1 MSNLRNLSTISI
13 ARGLS
18 MLLVWLLSLC
28 WSSQELVADDASLQD
43 AADKWHGE
51 EPNILWIMIEDW
63 STDLSCYGT
72 PLVHTPHI
80 DKLAAD
86 GIRFERAYTTSPV
99 CSTSRSAMM
108 TGFHQNYIGAHQHR
122 TSGKKPLPYGI
133 KAIPHL
139 LEEAGYYTATMV
151 GKKTDCN
158 FTTDKPLFM
167 GKSWRDRGEGQPF
180 YVQAT
185 FAGTHR
191 SFVRDRERPIDADQ
205 VNVPPYYPDL
215 PLVRRDWA
223 NGLETV
229 QVVDR
234 QVGDLLQ
241 QLEDDGLTDNTIVFF
256 IGDHGRCH
264 IRGKQFLYEA
274 GVHIPL
280 IVRWPDHIKPGSVS
294 NELVSTLD
302 ICQTIVKVAGARPAH
317 ELHGL
322 YLFGEE
328 LPARKYVHFN
338 RDKMD
343 NTHDAMRAVR
353 SDRYK
358 LIHNLMPER
367 AYCQLNEYKE
377 RQYPILALMNVLN
390 IQGKLSPVQGRFMA
404 ARKPE
409 FELYDLKDDPHEIN
423 NLADHP
429 NHTEIKSELLA
440 QINRWRKEVN
450 DAGVT
455 EEFRNGGWSAKYPT
469 KSLEDWQSVLKEWE
483 QALLV
488 EGKASRG
495 GSKRNK
501 KRRGRQS

>member
-1 MSNLRNLSTISI
+1 MESHMIR
-13 ARGLS
+13 RQ
-18 MLLVWLLSLC
+18 LLFATLCLTSLC
-28 WSSQELVADDASLQD
+28 SASGLLADEASLQD
-43 AADKWHGE
+43 ADQTWYAAR
-51 EPNILWIMIEDW
+51 PNVLWILIEDW

-72 PLVHTPHI
+72 PLVHTPNI

-86 GIRFERAYTTSPV
+86 GIRFERAYVTAPV
-99 CSTSRSAMM
+99 CSASRSAMM

-133 KAIPHL
+133 RPIPHL
-139 LEEAGYYTATMV
+139 LEEAGYYTAAMV
-151 GKKTDCN
+151 GSKTDCN
-158 FTTDKPLFM
+158 FTTTKKLFM
-167 GKSWRDRGEGQPF
+167 GKSWQQRGKDQPF

-185 FAGTHR
+185 FGGTHR
-191 SFVRDRERPIDADQ
+191 NFARDPQRPIDADK
-205 VNVPPYYPDL
+205 VKLPPYYPDL

-234 QVGDLLQ
+234 QVGQLLQ
-241 QLEDDGLTDNTIVFF
+241 QLEDDGLAENTIVFF

-264 IRGKQFLYEA
+264 IRGKQFLYEG

-280 IVRWPDHIKPGSVS
+280 IVRWPKHIKPGSVS

-302 ICQTIVKVAGARPAH
+302 ICQTIVKLAGAKPEH

-322 YLFGEE
+322 YLFGED
-328 LPARKYVHFN
+328 PPTRKVVHFN

-343 NTHDAMRAVR
+343 DTHDAMRAVR

-390 IQGKLSPVQGRFMA
+390 IQGKLDPVQARFMA
-404 ARKPE
+404 ADKPE
-409 FELYDLKDDPHEIN
+409 FELYDLENDPHEIN
-423 NLADHP
+423 NLANDP
-429 NHTEIKSELLA
+429 KYAKVQAELLA
-440 QINRWRKEVN
+440 QINRWRKDVN
-450 DAGVT
+450 DVGVT
-455 EEFRNGGWSAKYPT
+455 EEFRRGGWSPEYPT
-469 KSLEDWQSVLKEWE
+469 KSLEEWQSILDEWE

-488 EGKASRG
+488 DGKASRG
-495 GSKRNK
+495 GRK
-501 KRRGRQS
+501 KK